1 MIFIFY
7 FFVLQFQILG
17 FILDLQNF
25 PFRTHSPQYNIWT
38 NSRIFIFY
46 VFLSCPSSL
55 FMLFSYL
62 NWVSLL
68 IWCAIKIIRLSCSC
82 RWGGGAIIFLSC
94 VPKTGTI
101 CNWTLNLLV
110 DARQSKKCLLT
121 FFLESGHDL
130 EQGFKKTS
138 RWVFWGAFWVF

>member
-82 RWGGGAIIFLSC
+82 RWGGGGYNFFVVRSKNRNDLQLNFKLACRRSTVEKMSTYIFPWIWSWFR
-94 VPKTGTI
+94 TG
-101 CNWTLNLLV
+101 
-110 DARQSKKCLLT
+110 
-121 FFLESGHDL
+121 F
-130 EQGFKKTS
+130 
-138 RWVFWGAFWVF
+138 